1 MRFRSQPG
9 PGRTLFGVF
18 LFPTEFPL
26 SATVPR
32 SVALPPLLSL
42 GLSRSR
48 SLGLSR
54 SRSLSLSRSR
64 SHSLSRSRSLSSRPP
79 WPLLPR
85 PWAVWLSGDR
95 REPIFRKFV
104 SPPSLCIEILTFF
117 RAHHCRPPPPLA
129 SSTTN
134 LHHHDLHHH
143 RPPSPPTPPPT
154 YPTTISSR
162 GSDARA
168 TFESWLAC
176 HRPHPGLRGIVA
188 SPFFIAS

>member
-26 SATVPR
+26 STAVPR

-48 SLGLSR
+48 SL
-54 SRSLSLSRSR
+54 SLSRSH
-64 SHSLSRSRSLSSRPP
+64 SLSLSRSRSLSSRPP

-168 TFESWLAC
+168 TIESWLAR